1 MTKIKLPNIAISI
14 QQPFVHR
21 IFSRTKKIEYRTIA
35 TKKRGTV
42 YIYASLSK
50 SREHECKRGE
60 DFEKLPRGLLV
71 GTVEV
76 VDCVKYG
83 HRDYGYILKNPRR
96 FRKPIKPK
104 KKAQPVWF
112 IPF

>member
-1 MTKIKLPNIAISI
+1 M
-14 QQPFVHR
+14 HR
-21 IFSRTKKIEYRTIA
+21 IFNRTKKVEFRTVA

-42 YIYASLSK
+42 YIYASLNK
-50 SREHECKRGE
+50 ARKDECKRNE
-60 DFEKLPRGLLV
+60 PFEKLPRGVLV

-96 FRKPIKPK
+96 FKKPLKAR